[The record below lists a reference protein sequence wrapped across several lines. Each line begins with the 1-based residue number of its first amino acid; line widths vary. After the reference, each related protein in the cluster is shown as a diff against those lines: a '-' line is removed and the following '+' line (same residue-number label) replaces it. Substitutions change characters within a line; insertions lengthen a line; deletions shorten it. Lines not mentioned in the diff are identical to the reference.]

1 MANSDV
7 IPVTITADTV
17 ALDADG
23 ISVATSV
30 GNNAALV
37 IGGALAS
44 GGAVALS
51 HGRIVTIL
59 SAGNDAAKSF
69 TVTGTDVNGDAQT
82 ESITGAN
89 AGTAT
94 GTKYFLTISGI
105 SAVGNPAGNVSA
117 GVNGSAA
124 DVIFTG
130 RSRLKGVFLTST
142 ATAGTINFHNT
153 SPTGTNVMGLS
164 SVGDAD
170 ATRDVVIPE
179 EGVVFSSGIYI
190 QYTVSTFLTMTVFH
204 AQLKI
209 SFGAVM
215 ANLEKQGMRIID
227 VLAKIEKHE
236 AECDLRY
243 QCIDEKL
250 SDQKLSLKSLDLKIW
265 GLAVLIIIAPIVHKF
280 LWQP

>member
-1 MANSDV
+1 MAKSDV
-7 IPVTITADTV
+7 KAVTITADTV

-23 ISVATSV
+23 ISVAAAV

-44 GGAVALS
+44 GGAVTLS

-59 SAGNDAAKSF
+59 SAGDDSAKSF

-94 GTKYFLTISGI
+94 GSSYFLTISGI

-124 DVIFTG
+124 DVVFAG

-142 ATAGTINFHNT
+142 ATAGTVNFLTT
-153 SPTGTNVMGLS
+153 SPSGTSVFKLS
-164 SVGDAD
+164 SVASAT
-170 ATRDVVIPE
+170 ATRDVTIPE
-179 EGVVFSSGIYI
+179 EGVVFSAGVYI
-190 QYTVSTFLTMTVFH
+190 QYTVSTFLTATVFH
-204 AQLKI
+204 A
-209 SFGAVM
+209 
-215 ANLEKQGMRIID
+215 
-227 VLAKIEKHE
+227 
-236 AECDLRY
+236 
-243 QCIDEKL
+243 
-250 SDQKLSLKSLDLKIW
+250 
-265 GLAVLIIIAPIVHKF
+265 
-280 LWQP
+280 